1 MSERTEALVRSLT
14 RDLRPVRRL
23 PALGHVA
30 LAIAALAA
38 VLVGVQVGSGVAAGQ
53 PLVKPDFGS
62 TDLQTI
68 LAHGLLAATAL
79 AFALG
84 ACVPGRERL
93 ARVGAVGLALALAAL
108 GLVAAERIVAF
119 SGTLAD
125 GWLVQTFACGQG
137 AIVPAAIPALVLAV
151 FAARAAPHRAT
162 RVLTVAAAASVA
174 ALTLPG
180 ILRCDFPDEL
190 HHVVGHALAPVIG
203 AVALLVL
210 TLPTYFSV
218 RALRSR

>member
-1 MSERTEALVRSLT
+1 MSDRTEELVRSLS

-23 PALGHVA
+23 PALGSA
-30 LAIAALAA
+30 AIAIAALAA
-38 VLVGVQVGSGVAAGQ
+38 VLVAVQIGFGLGAGLA
-53 PLVKPDFGS
+53 LVKPGFGS
-62 TDLQTI
+62 ADLQTI
-68 LAHGLLAATAL
+68 LAHALLAAGAL

-93 ARVGAVGLALALAAL
+93 ARIGTVGIALAAAAL
-108 GLVAAERIVAF
+108 GLVALERVVAF

-125 GWLVQTFACGQG
+125 GWLVQTFACGLG
-137 AIVPAAIPALVLAV
+137 AIVPAVIPALLLAA
-151 FAARAAPHRAT
+151 FAARAAPHRVAPA
-162 RVLTVAAAASVA
+162 LAFAAAASVA
-174 ALTLPG
+174 MLTLPG

-190 HHVVGHALAPVIG
+190 HHVVGHLLAPVIG

-218 RALRSR
+218 RAFRSR